1 MKKESFDILSNF
13 FKDALAADNP
23 SCGTMPVKSV
33 IDYLTRITIVES
45 INEKIGKLNVWDFVD
60 GDKTRTH
67 SMVYYKD
74 GFLSATNRRLLLHIK
89 REYSP
94 EFEGRCVKKDG
105 TIVTRTMM
113 GVKETIDSVDAVHK
127 EFGKTIKI
135 DFDKFEQVS
144 KECKAV
150 RKMSRNTIRPIV
162 SMDEG
167 SVHFYYDELILA
179 IQFMKDMGVDEIS
192 IVPNKNTSCIIKHDD
207 DVCLLAPALGDFRQ
221 MSNVFEM

>member
-1 MKKESFDILSNF
+1 MKKESFDILANF
-13 FKDALAADNP
+13 FKDAIASNSSSDG
-23 SCGTMPVKSV
+23 SMPVKSV

-67 SMVYYKD
+67 SMVYYEG

-94 EFEGRCVKKDG
+94 EFEGKCVKKDG
-105 TIVTRTMM
+105 TVVTRTMM
-113 GVKETIDSVDAVHK
+113 GVKETISSTDAVHV
-127 EFGKTIKI
+127 EFGKKIKI
-135 DFDKFEQVS
+135 DFDKFEAIS

-162 SMDEG
+162 SLDGG

-179 IQFMKDMGVDEIS
+179 IQFMKDFGVDEIS
-192 IVPNKNTSCIIKHDD
+192 IVPNKSTSCVIKHED
-207 DVCLLAPALGDFRQ
+207 DVCLLAPVIGDFRQ
-221 MSNVFEM
+221 MLNVFEM